1 MAQTARI
8 SQKSDEIADELQAI
22 TGKSKVAIIEIALE
36 EYRYREKMRLYNEA
50 YAKMR
55 SDTTAWKDEMK
66 ERAELEG
73 TVADGLED
81 E

>member
-8 SQKSDEIADELQAI
+8 SQKSDEIAEELHAI
-22 TGKSKVAIIEIALE
+22 TGKTKVAIIEIALE
-36 EYRYREKMRLYNEA
+36 EYRFREKMRLFNEA

-55 SDTTAWKDEMK
+55 NDKTAWEDEMK

-73 TVADGLED
+73 TLADGLED

>member
-1 MAQTARI
+1 MALTTRI
-8 SQKSDEIADELQAI
+8 SQKGNEIAEELHSM

-36 EYRYREKMRLYNEA
+36 EYRYHERMRLFNEA

-55 SDTTAWKDEMK
+55 ANKEAWAEELK

-73 TVADGLED
+73 TLADGLEY

>member
-8 SQKSDEIADELQAI
+8 SEKSDEIVEELHSI

-36 EYRYREKMRLYNEA
+36 QYRFYERMRLYNEA
-50 YAKMR
+50 YAKLR
-55 SDTTAWKDEMK
+55 SDPLAWEEELQ
-66 ERAELEG
+66 ERAQLEG
-73 TVADGLED
+73 TLTDGLED

>member
-8 SQKSDEIADELQAI
+8 SEKSNEIAEELHSI

-36 EYRYREKMRLYNEA
+36 EYRFRERMRLFNQA
-50 YAKMR
+50 YHQLR
-55 SDTTAWKDEMK
+55 NDETAWAEETA
-66 ERAELEG
+66 ERMVWEG
-73 TVADGLED
+73 TLGDGLDD